1 MRPLPLGQLD
11 DRTARRLTL
20 RRSVLVRCAGI
31 LACLALTGQA
41 PAGPTFERNYPLE
54 PDQGVFAYSRISPD
68 GRYLAYAAEKLNS
81 LPPGNMGVR
90 GAPQIAQTVKVVD
103 LTTKQILFN
112 EVGIDAY
119 WSPDSERIIFSSYAA
134 GSVSIWHRPD
144 NSITRNVVPIALG
157 DYFSWAERDGRQ
169 LIATITSNYYYLNGD
184 KAVLPAGRVTSCPN
198 IGVGDRPLIS
208 KDGRRISTFVR
219 GTVVVRSLSDCKDI
233 IDTGLQ
239 GAKADFS
246 FDGRYLALHDAK
258 PDGNGEQIEVVD
270 LQKRTVRTVTSGLP
284 GSSLFPSW
292 TRDGR
297 LSFRYDGPDYRG
309 FMMASNVLSAPE
321 RPLPATPRKLSM
333 NRQWRDIFP
342 ETPAPRRK
350 LTLVTIWGT
359 WSAHSPVVLRDLQ
372 RAEADFK
379 SRRLDV
385 SLLTAVEP
393 ASYRS
398 DLDRIRRQNNITL
411 PEIPLT
417 PARFALTEAVN
428 QSPSTLV
435 FKGGKLIDRRLGPQ
449 SYDDLRA
456 WVGELTRRKT

>member
-246 FDGRYLALHDAK
+246 FDGRYLAAAIACCSL
-258 PDGNGEQIEVVD
+258 
-270 LQKRTVRTVTSGLP
+270 RT
-284 GSSLFPSW
+284 SS
-292 TRDGR
+292 
-297 LSFRYDGPDYRG
+297 
-309 FMMASNVLSAPE
+309 
-321 RPLPATPRKLSM
+321 AT
-333 NRQWRDIFP
+333 
-342 ETPAPRRK
+342 
-350 LTLVTIWGT
+350 
-359 WSAHSPVVLRDLQ
+359 
-372 RAEADFK
+372 
-379 SRRLDV
+379 
-385 SLLTAVEP
+385 
-393 ASYRS
+393 
-398 DLDRIRRQNNITL
+398 
-411 PEIPLT
+411 
-417 PARFALTEAVN
+417 
-428 QSPSTLV
+428 SPSTTPNRTAMASRSRWSTCKSAPCAPSPPACRARAS
-435 FKGGKLIDRRLGPQ
+435 FPAGPAMAGYP
-449 SYDDLRA
+449 SVTTA
-456 WVGELTRRKT
+456 PTIAAS

>member
-1 MRPLPLGQLD
+1 MK
-11 DRTARRLTL
+11 
-20 RRSVLVRCAGI
+20 RSVFVRCAGL
-31 LACLALTGQA
+31 LAGLLLTGQA
-41 PAGPTFERNYPLE
+41 PPGPTFERIYPLE

-68 GRYLAYAAEKLNS
+68 GRYLAYAAEKVNS
-81 LPPGNMGVR
+81 LPPGNMGPR
-90 GAPQIAQTVKVVD
+90 GAPPIAQTVKVVD
-103 LTTKQILFN
+103 LITRQILFN

-119 WSPDSERIIFSSYAA
+119 WSPDSERIIFASYAA
-134 GSVSIWHRPD
+134 GSVSIWHRSN
-144 NSITRNVVPIALG
+144 NSIARNVAPIGLG

-169 LIATITSNYYYLNGD
+169 LIATITSNYYYLKGD
-184 KAVLPAGRVTSCPN
+184 KAVLPARRVTSCPD

-219 GTVVVRSLSDCKDI
+219 GTIVVRGLSDCKDI

-246 FDGRYLALHDAK
+246 FDGRYLAFHDAR
-258 PDGNGEQIEVVD
+258 PDGAGEQIEVVD
-270 LQKRTVRTVTSGLP
+270 LQKRTVRTITSSLP

-333 NRQWRDIFP
+333 NRTWQEIFP
-342 ETPAPRRK
+342 ETPAPRQK
-350 LTLVTIWGT
+350 LTIVTIWGT
-359 WSAHSPVVLRDLQ
+359 WSAHSPIILRDLQ
-372 RAEADFK
+372 RASADF
-379 SRRLDV
+379 RRRGVDV
-385 SLLTAVEP
+385 AVLTAVEP
-393 ASYRS
+393 ASYRT
-398 DLDRIRRQNNITL
+398 DLDRIRSQNGVTL

-428 QSPSTLV
+428 QSPTTLV
-435 FKGGKLIDRRLGPQ
+435 FRDGKLIDRRLGPQ
-449 SYDDLRA
+449 SFDSLKT
-456 WVGELTRRKT
+456 WVNELGRRKS